1 MQSYP
6 ATRLFIHMGKEMPM
20 DKKDYWEVRRDG
32 VPLAGGPK
40 STMPDAKQRKSLR
53 EGGCKIY
60 VEGKLFREAKNV
72 AP

>member
-1 MQSYP
+1 
-6 ATRLFIHMGKEMPM
+6 MPM

-32 VPLAGGPK
+32 APLAGGPK

-60 VEGKLFREAKNV
+60 VEGKLLREGK
-72 AP
+72 

>member
-1 MQSYP
+1 MGL
-6 ATRLFIHMGKEMPM
+6 ARLCMKVMIKKENDV

-40 STMPDAKQRKSLR
+40 STMPDAQQRKSMR

-60 VEGKLFREAKNV
+60 VEGKLFREEKK
-72 AP
+72 

>member
-1 MQSYP
+1 MGL
-6 ATRLFIHMGKEMPM
+6 ARLCMKVMIKKENDV

-53 EGGCKIY
+53 DGGCKIY
-60 VEGKLFREAKNV
+60 VEGKLFREAKV
-72 AP
+72 

>member
-1 MQSYP
+1 MDL
-6 ATRLFIHMGKEMPM
+6 ARLCMKVMIKKENDV

-40 STMPDAKQRKSLR
+40 STMPDAQQRKSMR

-60 VEGKLFREAKNV
+60 VEGKLFREGK
-72 AP
+72 

>member
-1 MQSYP
+1 MGL
-6 ATRLFIHMGKEMPM
+6 ARLCMKVMIKKENDV

-40 STMPDAKQRKSLR
+40 STMPDAQQRKSMR